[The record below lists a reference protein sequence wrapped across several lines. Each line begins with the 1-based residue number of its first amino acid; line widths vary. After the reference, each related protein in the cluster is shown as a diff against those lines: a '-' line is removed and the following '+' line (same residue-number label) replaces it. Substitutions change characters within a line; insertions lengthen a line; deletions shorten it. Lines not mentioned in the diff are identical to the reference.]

1 MSRARRAVA
10 AALLLG
16 TLSGCAD
23 APSDGGA
30 GGTGVLL
37 VTVDTFRAD
46 RAGCMGHPGGLTPEL
61 DRVARLGLLCREA
74 FAPAPLTAV
83 SHATILTGVDPP
95 RHGVRQ
101 NTSYV
106 VPDSLPSLA
115 ARLRDE
121 GFRTGAVIAA
131 LPLTAQ
137 FGFGHGFEH
146 FDDDLAGD
154 SASPFYAERP
164 ARVVVDHALAWVD
177 GLAAADRWFLWA
189 HFFDPHYPYEA
200 PRPLNRL
207 PAGDP
212 YDREI
217 RTADREIGK
226 LLDGIEARRGTRPW
240 IFVLS
245 DHGEG
250 LGGHGET
257 SHGVLVYAETMQGFF
272 ALSGPGAAAGRVGP
286 GMLGGLVRYTDV
298 FPTLLDALGLEEEP
312 AGTDGRSLLAA
323 AADGRGAY
331 GESYYS
337 ALTFRWSP
345 VLSWRDERWTYI
357 ESSVPELYDRWS
369 DPGEERDVSA
379 ANPDVAARFAASLA
393 AVTVDPGDPAAEVDP
408 EVVEQLLA
416 LGYVAGTR
424 AFELDRTKN
433 PRERIGA
440 VNDLFRG
447 IALMGLG
454 KTAEALSAFQRAYRA
469 DPDNSSVLF
478 HLADCL
484 HTLGD
489 SPSAIEYYRR
499 SVAADSRQGQAWAH
513 LAVLEFDR
521 GRRSE
526 GMAALEEGLR
536 INPTAFPLLMTAGDL
551 HAELGETEE
560 ADGFYRL
567 AAEKYPDREEPR
579 AKLAGLAGRRG
590 EAGAARGSG
599 DGR

>member
-1 MSRARRAVA
+1 VRRAVA
-10 AALLLG
+10 AAALFG

-23 APSDGGA
+23 APREGGTS
-30 GGTGVLL
+30 GTGVLL

-61 DRVARLGLLCREA
+61 DRVARRGLLCREA

-115 ARLRDE
+115 ARLREE
-121 GFRTGAVIAA
+121 GFRTAAVIAA
-131 LPLTAQ
+131 LPLTAA
-137 FGFGHGFEH
+137 FGFARGFEH

-164 ARVVVDHALAWVD
+164 ANVVVDHALAWVD
-177 GLAAADRWFLWA
+177 GLAAADRWFLWT

-217 RTADREIGK
+217 RTADLEIGR
-226 LLDGIEARRGTRPW
+226 LFDGIVARRGALPW

-257 SHGVLVYAETMQGFF
+257 SHGVLVYAETVHGFF
-272 ALSGPGAAAGRVGP
+272 AVAGPGAPSERLRP
-286 GMLGGLVRYTDV
+286 GVLEGVVRYTDV
-298 FPTLLDALGLEEEP
+298 FPTLLDVLKLEVP
-312 AGTDGRSLLAA
+312 ADAEGQSLLAA
-323 AADGRGAY
+323 AAAGRGAY

-337 ALTFRWSP
+337 AITFRWSP
-345 VLSWRDERWTYI
+345 VLSWRDDRWTYI
-357 ESSVPELYDRWS
+357 ESTVPELYDRWS
-369 DPGEERDVSA
+369 DPGEERDVA
-379 ANPDVAARFAASLA
+379 AGNADVAARFAAALA

-454 KTAEALSAFQRAYRA
+454 RTGEALSAFQRAYRA
-469 DPDNSSVLF
+469 DPENSSVLF

-489 SPSAIEYYRR
+489 VPSAIEYYRR

-513 LAVLEFDR
+513 LAVLQFDS
-521 GRRSE
+521 GRRAE
-526 GMAALEEGLR
+526 AMVALEEGLR

-551 HAELGETEE
+551 HAELGEAEE
-560 ADGFYRL
+560 AVGFYRL

-590 EAGAARGSG
+590 SG